1 MNAAVADP
9 TTTIDLP
16 RFGEFTY
23 VDSEVIE
30 FPWGIPGFSKLHRF
44 IALQLDE
51 QPRFVWLQSIEDL
64 NVALPM
70 ADPWSMF
77 PEYEPKVPA
86 YATTALDLKSPED
99 FAVMCVL
106 VVTKDAQE
114 MTMNLLAP
122 VIINLKT
129 RRARQVTLDTNDY
142 SVRTPV
148 PRTEPATEPS
158 AGGGAVEGAAAP

>member
-23 VDSEVIE
+23 ADSEVIE

-51 QPRFVWLQSIEDL
+51 QPRFVWLQSLEDL
-64 NVALPM
+64 SVALPT
-70 ADPWSMF
+70 ADPWSVF
-77 PEYEPKVPA
+77 PDYEPKLPP
-86 YATTALDLKSPED
+86 YAMTALELSSPAD
-99 FAVMCVL
+99 FAILCVL
-106 VVTKDAQE
+106 VVTKDAAD

-122 VIINLKT
+122 VIVNLKT
-129 RRARQVTLDTNDY
+129 RRGRQVTLEGTDY
-142 SVRTPV
+142 SIRTPV
-148 PRTEPATEPS
+148 PRIQA
-158 AGGGAVEGAAAP
+158 AGERQAEESVEGAATP

>member
-1 MNAAVADP
+1 MNAAVAEP

-23 VDSEVIE
+23 ADSEVIE

-51 QPRFVWLQSIEDL
+51 QPRFVWLQSLDDL
-64 NVALPM
+64 AVALPT
-70 ADPWSMF
+70 ADPWSIF
-77 PEYEPKVPA
+77 PDYEPKLPA
-86 YATTALDLKSPED
+86 YATTALDLKSAED
-99 FAVMCVL
+99 FSILCVL
-106 VVTKDAQE
+106 VVTKDAEE

-122 VIINLKT
+122 VIVNLKT
-129 RRARQVTLDTNDY
+129 RRGRQVTLEGTDY

-148 PRTEPATEPS
+148 PRTKPAES
-158 AGGGAVEGAAAP
+158 EAVEGAAIP